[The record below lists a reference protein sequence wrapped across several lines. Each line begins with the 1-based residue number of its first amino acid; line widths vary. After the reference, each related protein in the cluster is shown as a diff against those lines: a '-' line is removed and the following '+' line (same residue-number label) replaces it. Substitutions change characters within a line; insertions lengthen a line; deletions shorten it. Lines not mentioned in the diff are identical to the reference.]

1 MHFITFFVISRL
13 SSDNT
18 PSFLYFLTAMKN
30 VAIIGAG
37 ITGLSCAFYAKK
49 NGNSIQVFEKM
60 NRVGGVM
67 HTIQKNGFTYET
79 GPSTGSVSLPEV
91 VELYEDLG
99 IRDLLE
105 EAPSVAGNRFILKNG
120 KLCALPSGIFSGLT
134 TPLFSWKDK
143 FGMPFEPFRKR
154 GTDPHENLSS
164 MVRRRL
170 GQSMLDY
177 AIDPFV
183 SGVYAGNPDVMIPK
197 YALPKLYNLEQ
208 EHGSFIRG
216 AIAKMKEPKPERN
229 KKATKKVF
237 STQGGLS
244 VLAEHLANAIGR
256 ENFVLGN
263 HPVVVPENGK
273 YKIHAGE
280 ETYGPFDHVI
290 FTAGA
295 SHVFE
300 ALPFAKEKFPGAGE
314 VLYAKVSEVAIGF
327 KKWEGVPLDGF
338 GALMPSKEHRNI
350 LGILYMSTLFKNRA
364 PQGGALLSVFVG
376 GLRHP
381 DFIDLPADKFK
392 EMVSHEVAD
401 ILKIPHMEPD
411 LFEVTH
417 HEEAIPQYDLKTPI
431 REEAYKGIEKAYPGI
446 LMGGNGIDGIGMAKR
461 IAQGRE
467 LANRL

>member
-1 MHFITFFVISRL
+1 
-13 SSDNT
+13 
-18 PSFLYFLTAMKN
+18 MKN

-37 ITGLSCAFYAKK
+37 ITGLSSAFYAQK
-49 NGNSIQVFEKM
+49 NGNSVKIFEKM
-60 NRVGGVM
+60 DRVGGVM
-67 HTIQKNGFTYET
+67 HSVHKNGFIFET

-91 VELYEDLG
+91 TELYEDLG
-99 IRDLLE
+99 IKDLLE
-105 EAPSVAGNRFILKNG
+105 EAPSVAGNRYILKHG
-120 KLCALPSGIFSGLT
+120 KLRPLPSGLVSGLT

-154 GTDPHENLSS
+154 GTDPNENLST

-170 GQSMLDY
+170 GQSILDY

-208 EHGSFIRG
+208 DHGSFIRG

-237 STQGGLS
+237 STKGGLS
-244 VLAEHLANAIGR
+244 VLAEHLEQAIGK
-256 ENFVLGN
+256 ENFVLGKN
-263 HPVVVPENGK
+263 PVVVPENGK
-273 YKIHAGE
+273 YKILAGE
-280 ETYGPFDHVI
+280 DSYGPFDNVI

-300 ALPFAKEKFPGAGE
+300 ALPCAQEKFPGASE

-327 KKWEGVPLDGF
+327 KKWEGVPLNGF

-350 LGILYMSTLFKNRA
+350 LGILYMSTLFENRA
-364 PQGGALLSVFVG
+364 PKGGALLSVFVG

-381 DFIDLPADKFK
+381 DFMDLPEDKFR
-392 EMVSHEVAD
+392 EMVSKDVAD
-401 ILKIPHMEPD
+401 IMQIPHMEPD

-417 HEEAIPQYDLKTPI
+417 HAEAIPQYDLKTPV
-431 REEAYKGIEKAYPGI
+431 REEAYKGIEKEYPGI

-461 IAQGRE
+461 IAQGRD
-467 LANRL
+467 LANRV

>member
-1 MHFITFFVISRL
+1 
-13 SSDNT
+13 
-18 PSFLYFLTAMKN
+18 MKN

-49 NGNSIQVFEKM
+49 NGNSVKVFEKM
-60 NRVGGVM
+60 DRIGGVM
-67 HTIQKNGFTYET
+67 HSVRKNGFIFET

-99 IRDLLE
+99 IRNLLE

-120 KLCALPSGIFSGLT
+120 KLCPLPSGIISGLT

-143 FGMPFEPFRKR
+143 FGMPLEPFRKR
-154 GTDPHENLSS
+154 GTDPHESLSS

-237 STQGGLS
+237 STEGGLS
-244 VLAEHLANAIGR
+244 VLVEHLEQSIGK
-256 ENFVLGN
+256 ENFVLGKS
-263 HPVVVPENGK
+263 PVVIPENGK
-273 YKIHAGE
+273 YQILAGE
-280 ETYGPFDHVI
+280 ESYGPFDNVI

-300 ALPFAKEKFPGAGE
+300 ALPFAKEKFPGASE

-327 KKWEGVPLDGF
+327 KKWEGIPLNGF

-350 LGILYMSTLFKNRA
+350 LGILYMSSLFKNRA
-364 PQGGALLSVFVG
+364 PEGGALLAVFVG

-381 DFIDLPADKFK
+381 DFIDLPAEQFK
-392 EMVSHEVAD
+392 EMVSKEVAE

-411 LFEVTH
+411 IFEVTH

-431 REEAYKGIEKAYPGI
+431 REEAYKGIENDYPGI
-446 LMGGNGIDGIGMAKR
+446 FMGGNGIDGIGMAKR

>member
-1 MHFITFFVISRL
+1 
-13 SSDNT
+13 
-18 PSFLYFLTAMKN
+18 MKN

-37 ITGLSCAFYAKK
+37 ITGLSSAFYAQK
-49 NGNSIQVFEKM
+49 NGNSVKIFEKM
-60 NRVGGVM
+60 DRVGGVM
-67 HTIQKNGFTYET
+67 HSVHKNGFIFET

-91 VELYEDLG
+91 TELYEDLG
-99 IRDLLE
+99 IKDLLE
-105 EAPSVAGNRFILKNG
+105 EAPSVAGNRYILKHG
-120 KLCALPSGIFSGLT
+120 KLRPLPSGLVSGLT

-154 GTDPHENLSS
+154 GTDPNENLST

-170 GQSMLDY
+170 GQSILDY

-208 EHGSFIRG
+208 DHGSFIRG

-237 STQGGLS
+237 STKGGLS
-244 VLAEHLANAIGR
+244 VLAEHLEQAIGK
-256 ENFVLGN
+256 ENFVLGKN
-263 HPVVVPENGK
+263 PVVVPENGK
-273 YKIHAGE
+273 YKILAGE
-280 ETYGPFDHVI
+280 DSYGPFDNVI

-300 ALPFAKEKFPGAGE
+300 ALPFAQEKFPGASE

-327 KKWEGVPLDGF
+327 KKWEGIPLNGF

-350 LGILYMSTLFKNRA
+350 LGILYMSTLFENRA
-364 PQGGALLSVFVG
+364 PKGGALLSVFVG

-381 DFIDLPADKFK
+381 DFMDLPEDKFR
-392 EMVSHEVAD
+392 EMVSKDVAD
-401 ILKIPHMEPD
+401 IMQIPHMEPD

-417 HEEAIPQYDLKTPI
+417 HAEAIPQYDLKTPV
-431 REEAYKGIEKAYPGI
+431 REEAYKGIEKEYPGI

-461 IAQGRE
+461 IAQGRD
-467 LANRL
+467 LANRV